1 MDRSLNKSVG
11 RGGVLVDAGLR
22 VYMQKVFST
31 MGLGLA
37 LTGLVA
43 YVVASTPALYR
54 VILGTPLV
62 WVLLIATLAV
72 PVTLGASI
80 GRLRGSTAQMLFW
93 GYAALMGATA
103 SSVFLIYTMESVA
116 RVFLITSCMFG
127 GMSLYGYTT
136 KRDLTNWGSFLF
148 MGVLGLVLASVVNL
162 FVGSTPLQMALSVVA
177 VLVFTGLTAYDVQMI
192 ARLYQPSAGE
202 DVRKKSV
209 VLGALSLYLDF
220 INMFFAL
227 LRLFGDRR

>member
-43 YVVASTPALYR
+43 YVVASTPALYG

-80 GRLRGSTAQMLFW
+80 GRLRASTAQMLFW
-93 GYAALMGATA
+93 GYAALMGATT
-103 SSVFLIYTMESVA
+103 SSVFLIYAMESVA

>member
-11 RGGVLVDAGLR
+11 RGGVLIDAGLR

-80 GRLRGSTAQMLFW
+80 GRLRASTAQMLFW
-93 GYAALMGATA
+93 GYAALMGATT

-162 FVGSTPLQMALSVVA
+162 FVGSTPLQMALSVIA

>member
-11 RGGVLVDAGLR
+11 RGGVLIDAGLR

-80 GRLRGSTAQMLFW
+80 GRLRASTAQMLFW
-93 GYAALMGATA
+93 GYAALMGATT

-148 MGVLGLVLASVVNL
+148 MGVLGLVLASIVNL
-162 FVGSTPLQMALSVVA
+162 FVGSTPLQMALSVIA